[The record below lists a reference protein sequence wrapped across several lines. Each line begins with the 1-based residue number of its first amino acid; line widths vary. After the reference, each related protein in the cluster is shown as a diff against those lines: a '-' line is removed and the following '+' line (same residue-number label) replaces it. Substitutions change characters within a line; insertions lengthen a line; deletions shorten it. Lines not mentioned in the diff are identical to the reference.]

1 MIYCDLC
8 ITSKGVHVPFDL
20 PYDLHPRTPYFYL
33 VISNQKS
40 TFGILALNHYTTMQE
55 LTFTIQPEE
64 DGGYVAKSKLEK
76 GSIITQGD
84 DIKELK
90 AMILD
95 AIEGYFWDKPNEKP
109 KTVLLK
115 FEEVLALA

>member
-1 MIYCDLC
+1 
-8 ITSKGVHVPFDL
+8 
-20 PYDLHPRTPYFYL
+20 
-33 VISNQKS
+33 
-40 TFGILALNHYTTMQE
+40 MQE
-55 LTFTIQPEE
+55 LTFTIQPEA
-64 DGGYVAKSKLEK
+64 DGGYIAKSKLEK

>member
-1 MIYCDLC
+1 
-8 ITSKGVHVPFDL
+8 
-20 PYDLHPRTPYFYL
+20 
-33 VISNQKS
+33 
-40 TFGILALNHYTTMQE
+40 MQE

>member
-1 MIYCDLC
+1 
-8 ITSKGVHVPFDL
+8 
-20 PYDLHPRTPYFYL
+20 
-33 VISNQKS
+33 
-40 TFGILALNHYTTMQE
+40 MQE
-55 LTFTIQPEE
+55 LTFTIQPES

-95 AIEGYFWDKPNEKP
+95 AIDGYFWDKPNEKP

>member
-1 MIYCDLC
+1 
-8 ITSKGVHVPFDL
+8 
-20 PYDLHPRTPYFYL
+20 
-33 VISNQKS
+33 
-40 TFGILALNHYTTMQE
+40 MQE
-55 LTFTIQPEE
+55 LTFTIQPEA
-64 DGGYVAKSKLEK
+64 DGGYIAKSKLEK

-90 AMILD
+90 MMILD

-115 FEEVLALA
+115 FEETLALA

>member
-1 MIYCDLC
+1 
-8 ITSKGVHVPFDL
+8 
-20 PYDLHPRTPYFYL
+20 
-33 VISNQKS
+33 
-40 TFGILALNHYTTMQE
+40 MQE
-55 LTFTIQPEE
+55 LTFTIQPEA

-95 AIEGYFWDKPNEKP
+95 AINGYFWDKPNEKP

-115 FEEVLALA
+115 FEEILALA

>member
-1 MIYCDLC
+1 
-8 ITSKGVHVPFDL
+8 
-20 PYDLHPRTPYFYL
+20 
-33 VISNQKS
+33 
-40 TFGILALNHYTTMQE
+40 MQE
-55 LTFTIQPEE
+55 LTFTIQPEA

-95 AIEGYFWDKPNEKP
+95 AIDGYFWDKPNEKP

>member
-1 MIYCDLC
+1 
-8 ITSKGVHVPFDL
+8 
-20 PYDLHPRTPYFYL
+20 
-33 VISNQKS
+33 
-40 TFGILALNHYTTMQE
+40 MQE

-95 AIEGYFWDKPNEKP
+95 AIEGYFWDKPNEKEQLFYREIDAETGTFKGKP
-109 KTVLLK
+109 VKMLSIKGKVTGSMIAAGFYRFKVTDKFDIHACPIPEKTG
-115 FEEVLALA
+115 

>member
-1 MIYCDLC
+1 
-8 ITSKGVHVPFDL
+8 
-20 PYDLHPRTPYFYL
+20 
-33 VISNQKS
+33 
-40 TFGILALNHYTTMQE
+40 MQE
-55 LTFTIQPEE
+55 LTFTIQPEA

>member
-1 MIYCDLC
+1 
-8 ITSKGVHVPFDL
+8 
-20 PYDLHPRTPYFYL
+20 
-33 VISNQKS
+33 
-40 TFGILALNHYTTMQE
+40 MQE
-55 LTFTIQPEE
+55 LTFTIQPEA

-95 AIEGYFWDKPNEKP
+95 AINGYFWDKPNEKP